1 MKKILFLLLIALFFG
16 CGRETFDRLA
26 LENNYHYRLEKQVT
40 NSDEKIIRYGVKH
53 IDFYP
58 PIELD
63 TVNGEVILRK
73 GSLEMLVNSTP
84 ITKEGGGPKILGR
97 FDAPVKIIYL
107 GK

>member
-1 MKKILFLLLIALFFG
+1 MKKFLLFFCILFIG
-16 CGRETFDRLA
+16 CGTETSDKIA
-26 LENNYHYRLEKQVT
+26 LENGYHYRLEKQVI

-53 IDFYP
+53 IDFYA

-63 TVNGEVILRK
+63 TIDGTVILTK
-73 GSLEMLVNSTP
+73 GALDILVNSTSMN
-84 ITKEGGGPKILGR
+84 KEGGGPKTLGH